1 MYGFTGVEQS
11 VTIGKRLFSALY
23 HKHCCVY
30 FNVETQW
37 EKPDALQQAN
47 TTEQTAASSEEQTA
61 YLQASTGASSEG
73 DTTIAGV
80 KRSSGD
86 DNGDIDGGS
95 EVKKPYDGRGYCR
108 GGAYGSWSVVT
119 VR

>member
-1 MYGFTGVEQS
+1 MAFDYQAKFGQIYYEVS
-11 VTIGKRLFSALY
+11 DSLLY
-23 HKHCCVY
+23 I
-30 FNVETQW
+30 FIVETQW

-61 YLQASTGASSEG
+61 YQQASTGASSAG
-73 DTTIAGV
+73 DTTTAGV
-80 KRSSGD
+80 KRSSND
-86 DNGDIDGGS
+86 DTDGGS

-108 GGAYGSWSVVT
+108 GGAYGSWTVVA